1 MKVMV
6 DPKSLKKGMYVAE
19 LDRPWLDSPF
29 LFQGFRITNTD
40 ELEQL
45 AEICEYVFVDSEKSI
60 VPVSSQ
66 LSIVPTRTKKQTS
79 KASNYI
85 KRAEPYQTTFEQE
98 YPRAREIYNIAHE
111 NAVNLYSDARIGKSL
126 RVAEVKYTVSSL
138 VDSVMRHPDAL
149 MLLSTLREKSDRSV
163 GHAVNVCAL
172 SVTFGRF
179 LGFNKQQLMELG
191 AGALLHD
198 IGETKIPD
206 DILENFGRCSPEEIR
221 RYQDHTTYGAAILHN
236 SKGLP
241 DSVISIA
248 RDHHERAN
256 GSGYPQHLQSEQL
269 HLYTTIVSI
278 VDVYDSVT
286 SGLYGMPAI
295 ACTDALKNIYAWRE
309 DFFDHLLVEKFIQC
323 LGIYPLG
330 SVVELRSGYVGIV
343 ISINPET
350 RLLPK
355 ILLVRDQHKK
365 PVEPP
370 KIINLSLFLNSKN
383 KPLYE
388 IANVARA
395 EQYAIDVRNYLLQE
409 LPFKAA

>member
-1 MKVMV
+1 MKIMI

-29 LFQGFRITNTD
+29 LFQGFRITNID

-45 AEICEYVFVDSEKSI
+45 SEVCEYVFVDAEKSI

-66 LSIVPTRTKKQTS
+66 LSIVPTRSKKQTS

-85 KRAEPYQTTFEQE
+85 KSAVPYQTSFEQE
-98 YPRAREIYNIAHE
+98 YPRAKQIYNIAHE
-111 NAVNLYSDARIGKSL
+111 NAMNLYSDVRVGKSL

-149 MLLSTLREKSDRSV
+149 MLLSTLQEKSDQSV

-179 LGFNKQQLMELG
+179 LGFSKQQLMELG

-198 IGETKIPD
+198 IGEIKVPD
-206 DILENFGRCSPEEIR
+206 NILENFGKCTPEEIR
-221 RYQDHTTYGAAILHN
+221 LYQDHTTYGAAILHN

-256 GSGYPQHLQSEQL
+256 GTGYPQHLQSEQL

-286 SGLYGMPAI
+286 SGMYGRPAI
-295 ACTDALKNIYAWRE
+295 PCTDALKNIYAWRD
-309 DFFDHLLVEKFIQC
+309 DFFDQILVEKFIQC

-343 ISINPET
+343 ISINPKS
-350 RLLPK
+350 RLLPI
-355 ILLVRDQHKK
+355 ILLVRDQHKQ
-365 PVEPP
+365 PIEPP

-383 KPLYE
+383 KQLYE
-388 IANVARA
+388 IAHVTSA
-395 EQYAIDVRNYLLQE
+395 EKYSIDVRNYLLQE